1 MSRPSTI
8 VVLYNL
14 EDEGAAIDAA
24 SVADAATAIAGALTE
39 RGYRATTAT
48 IRGADVFEVLAQLRA
63 DRPDLVFNLC
73 EAMAGDSRNEP
84 TFVGLLDLFGIPYT
98 GADLLGLASCL
109 YKQRAKDILLGRG
122 VSTPPYRL
130 IDAATLDDPDHA
142 GLDYPWFVKLVH
154 EDASVGITEAN
165 VVHSAAELRAR
176 SRELIERYAQPV
188 LAERYVEGREINVT
202 LIGNGASP
210 RVLPL
215 HEIDF
220 AAMPADRPRIV
231 SYAAKWDDQHV
242 DYEGTKPVPI
252 RDASPALVEAIERTA
267 RAAWHALGLRDY
279 GRVDLRVDAAGVP
292 WVIDVNPN
300 CDISPDAGVARS
312 ARVAG
317 MTYPELIELIAL
329 TAWRRLAA
337 LRS

>member
-1 MSRPSTI
+1 MDRPARI

-14 EDEGAAIDAA
+14 EEEGAAIDAS
-24 SVADAATAIAGALTE
+24 SVADAARAIAGALNEVGMT
-39 RGYRATTAT
+39 ATTAT
-48 IRGADVFEVLAQLRA
+48 IRGAEVFDVLTTLRA

-73 EAMAGDSRNEP
+73 EAMAGDARNEP
-84 TFVGLLDLFGIPYT
+84 TFVGLLDLFGIAYT

-109 YKQRAKDILLGRG
+109 YKQRAKDILIGRG

-130 IDAATLDDPDHA
+130 IDSETISDAALA
-142 GLDYPWFVKLVH
+142 ALDYPWFVKLVH
-154 EDASVGITEAN
+154 EDASVGITQAN

-176 SRELIERYAQPV
+176 SRELHERYHQPV

-202 LIGNGASP
+202 LIGNGAHP

-220 AAMPADRPRIV
+220 AAMPLDRPRIV
-231 SYAAKWDDQHV
+231 SYAAKWDAAHV
-242 DYEGTKPVPI
+242 DYEGTKPVPL
-252 RDASPALVEAIERTA
+252 RDASPEMIEAVERTA

-279 GRVDLRVDAAGVP
+279 GRVDLRVDAAGTP

-312 ARVAG
+312 AKVAG
-317 MTYPELIELIAL
+317 MTYPQLIELVAM
-329 TAWRRLAA
+329 TAWNRL
-337 LRS
+337 RT